1 MTDQLQQSFHGKVK
15 VGLALEEGKATQMP
29 NRHFFS
35 LWCCTTGLLLGVFQR
50 ATTEPQILRRSEE
63 KGFGSHV
70 LVGKAHPAVSSRRN
84 PVAQQDLKASE
95 KFWRRKA
102 NRFVLN
108 PGFSSLIWSWP
119 LFEKPWPRVLLTF
132 FGSHHDV
139 WSSPGMNC
147 SFLQIKTW
155 NLRQVKLTTG
165 HKATNTRS
173 AKHA

>member
-1 MTDQLQQSFHGKVK
+1 
-15 VGLALEEGKATQMP
+15 MP
-29 NRHFFS
+29 KRPFLS
-35 LWCCTTGLLLGVFQR
+35 LWCCIAGPLLSDFQR

-70 LVGKAHPAVSSRRN
+70 LVGKARPAVSSWRN

-102 NRFVLN
+102 NRIVLN

-119 LFEKPWPRVLLTF
+119 LFEKPWPRVLLRF
-132 FGSHHDV
+132 FGFHHDV
-139 WSSPGMNC
+139 WGSPGMNC
-147 SFLQIKTW
+147 SFLQMKTW

-165 HKATNTRS
+165 HRATNTRS
-173 AKHA
+173 ARHVSFKEKINFFLVLFS

>member
-1 MTDQLQQSFHGKVK
+1 MLYSRPTAGSFPKGNHRTSDPATLRGK
-15 VGLALEEGKATQMP
+15 
-29 NRHFFS
+29 
-35 LWCCTTGLLLGVFQR
+35 GVR
-50 ATTEPQILRRSEE
+50 
-63 KGFGSHV
+63 SHV

-119 LFEKPWPRVLLTF
+119 FFEKPWPGVLLTF
-132 FGSHHDV
+132 FGSHYDV

-147 SFLQIKTW
+147 SFLQMKTR
-155 NLRQVKLTTG
+155 NLRQVKFTTG
-165 HKATNTRS
+165 HRATKDLQSMLNLKKKKNIFLVLFFLGSNTTFTRNS
-173 AKHA
+173 ISEME